1 MLQPQSDV
9 HRTVRR
15 RCRHPGPNRR
25 GDFHQPDAA
34 LRAHDPERRI
44 HIENLTYWHDD
55 PVALRKLTPPTKD
68 GKWVVRRDPYDPD
81 RVWVQHPATGE
92 WLECVS
98 ESYRRDGYPFASG
111 LRLLRDM
118 PEADGIPAEE
128 WATEQLARTSSANNG
143 QGRAKRSEKAHA
155 VRARREAEA
164 EPRPAPATSPAPPTA
179 KPPSAD
185 QDGEDFAVLRTG
197 DRLWND

>member
-1 MLQPQSDV
+1 MYTALFDAGAGIPVPIDEATFISLMRPYARTIQSD
-9 HRTVRR
+9 
-15 RCRHPGPNRR
+15 G
-25 GDFHQPDAA
+25 
-34 LRAHDPERRI
+34 I

-55 PVALRKLTPPTKD
+55 LVALRKLTPPTKD

-179 KPPSAD
+179 KLPSAD